1 MNVSKL
7 AKLGEGKIYTI
18 NGVELELKSITL
30 DSDASKL
37 LEGKKDMLPEEQFEL
52 VSKLVKKMIIE
63 SVPDASD
70 EEIGNCMRLNNF
82 IPLIDAFYDVNGLT
96 DEQNISS
103 AEKIKRVIE
112 SKQAARTP
120 K

>member
-1 MNVSKL
+1 MSKL
-7 AKLGEGKIYTI
+7 EKLGEGKIYTI
-18 NGVELELKSITL
+18 NGVEIELKSITL

-37 LEGKKDMLPEEQFEL
+37 LEGKQDMKPEEQFEL
-52 VSKLVKKMIIE
+52 VSKLVKKMLVE
-63 SVPDASD
+63 SVHDATE
-70 EEIGNCMRLNNF
+70 EEISNCMRLNNF

-103 AEKIKRVIE
+103 AEKVKRAIE
-112 SKQAARTP
+112 ARQAARTP